1 MVASWDTNLGTKN
14 GTLCILFPFLGWLV
28 LLNLTGTE
36 FSVNSV
42 NGLSTT
48 SPIKDEWCVK

>member
-36 FSVNSV
+36 FSVNSA